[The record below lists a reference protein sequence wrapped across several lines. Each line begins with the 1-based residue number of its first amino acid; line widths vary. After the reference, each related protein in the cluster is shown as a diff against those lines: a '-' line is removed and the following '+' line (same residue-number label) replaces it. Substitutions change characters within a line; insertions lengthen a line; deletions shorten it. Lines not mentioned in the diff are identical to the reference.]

1 MYLKYYSD
9 IAQNYPQ
16 VYPQPVDFFVE
27 KLRAKLP
34 LYDDMKKIP
43 EISAE
48 YNKIDI
54 LSYRN
59 VDK

>member
-1 MYLKYYSD
+1 
-9 IAQNYPQ
+9 
-16 VYPQPVDFFVE
+16 VDFFVE